1 MQGLPTRVNL
11 TPVKFNL
18 LSSLL
23 PSSLSAVLL
32 PFSHV
37 DLARVAA
44 RCSYV
49 VSRLVLRFSTF
60 AALFL
65 PSSSFFFYPFL
76 SFFFVS
82 VTFDARQGIRA
93 INTISIRRRFLIIAS
108 KANQLDT
115 QFVFRL
121 IELLFRTIF
130 KRNSAQNLTIV
141 VIDASCHTYYEEHVV
156 GYVCQANRSHL
167 DISRARRCI
176 RVAYRLIDIQVDAVG
191 DKNKRISS
199 GSRYR

>member
-23 PSSLSAVLL
+23 LSSLSDVLL

-37 DLARVAA
+37 DLVRVAA

-49 VSRLVLRFSTF
+49 RTTSAVLFFGSLLSRLFFSP
-60 AALFL
+60 LL
-65 PSSSFFFYPFL
+65 PFFYPFL

-93 INTISIRRRFLIIAS
+93 INTISIRRRILIIAS

-115 QFVFRL
+115 QFVSRL

-130 KRNSAQNLTIV
+130 KRNSAQNLTTV

-176 RVAYRLIDIQVDAVG
+176 HVAYRLIDILG
-191 DKNKRISS
+191 
-199 GSRYR
+199 GCSR